1 MCATSLKN
9 VNLIIVSLSLT
20 DSAISSNGMLFFRL
34 LPEHNANMCFIR
46 AAISGHSKSTFFAV
60 SSFSTYHVPQNHC
73 CNFLEML
80 LFRYMSLRAGEI
92 ERILHI
98 AFTNSL
104 TFQSLE
110 LTPAFREPDKI
121 YKLQLPISA
130 SFGLSFSSIA
140 AMNFL
145 STAQFVLGPSN
156 ESWFVFVFGRPSIL
170 LAIDWYKLS

>member
-20 DSAISSNGMLFFRL
+20 DSANLSNGMLFFGL

-92 ERILHI
+92 EIFHI
-98 AFTNSL
+98 AFTTSL

-110 LTPAFREPDKI
+110 LTPAFTEPDKI
-121 YKLQLPISA
+121 CKLQLPISA
-130 SFGLSFSSIA
+130 RFGLSFSSIA

-145 STAQFVLGPSN
+145 STAQFVLGPSI